1 MSKSTLMALRV
12 VTKGFNVAADT
23 LIDEGVRSGDLMVH
37 DGKDIHMLVA
47 VARKERCKLAT
58 RVIFFLNITKVGKFA
73 CYYAANL
80 VVVDIPEG
88 VEEIRWNAFAYCSS
102 LTTYVFVHC
111 YKLVPSNIRTNDNDA
126 VVDHLRSQQQ
136 IS

>member
-1 MSKSTLMALRV
+1 MHTPEFRKHFIDLVHVQTLMALRV

-58 RVIFFLNITKVGKFA
+58 R
-73 CYYAANL
+73 
-80 VVVDIPEG
+80 
-88 VEEIRWNAFAYCSS
+88 
-102 LTTYVFVHC
+102 YVFVHC

>member
-1 MSKSTLMALRV
+1 MHTPEFRKHFIDLVHVQTLMALRV

-47 VARKERCKLAT
+47 VARKERRNGILQML
-58 RVIFFLNITKVGKFA
+58 RTKI
-73 CYYAANL
+73 
-80 VVVDIPEG
+80 DDDPD
-88 VEEIRWNAFAYCSS
+88 S
-102 LTTYVFVHC
+102 LQTLGEYVFVHC